1 MPVPLKMPQLGLTMT
16 EGKVTRWLKQE
27 GDAVKS
33 GEAIL
38 EIETDKINAEVEAP
52 ADGKLTRI
60 QAQEGDAVK
69 VIGLLAIVAA
79 AEDSEADLDAAVG
92 AAKAAAERGTA
103 ASQAV
108 ATSQTTRRPPPRG
121 RPQRPSQPAAPAAAG
136 GRVMA
141 SPVARR
147 LARELNVDL
156 STVIGTGPRGRIVES
171 DVRAAAETS
180 APAPAAPAASGAT
193 GLTSKQIIPISGMR
207 QVIGERMSASLRD
220 MAQLTIFTEADATAL
235 RDRRTTLAQEAEAAQ
250 LPRPTY
256 NDLIV
261 WHLART
267 LVDHAALN
275 ASMVGEEIH
284 CWEEV
289 NVGVAIALE
298 SGLIVP
304 VVRTANTK
312 SLADLT
318 SETADLVDRARNN
331 RLNPDELLGGTFT
344 ITNLGTLDVDG
355 FTPIINPPQSAILG
369 VGRIVPRPVVA
380 DGEIVVRHMVTL
392 SLSFDHRIVDGAP
405 AAQFLQALK
414 QAIER
419 GDVGE

>member
-16 EGKVTRWLKQE
+16 EGKITRWLKQE
-27 GDAVKS
+27 GDAVEAD
-33 GEAIL
+33 EAIL

-52 ADGKLTRI
+52 ASGRLTHV
-60 QAQEGDAVK
+60 QAQAGASVK
-69 VIGLLAIVAA
+69 VIGLLAIIAAPEDTDADLAA
-79 AEDSEADLDAAVG
+79 AVE

-108 ATSQTTRRPPPRG
+108 ATTQTTRRPPPRARPRRPG
-121 RPQRPSQPAAPAAAG
+121 RRPAPPAAAG

-147 LARELNVDL
+147 LARELQVDL
-156 STVIGTGPRGRIVES
+156 STVTGTGPRGRIVES
-171 DVRAAAETS
+171 DVRAAAEAS
-180 APAPAAPAASGAT
+180 AATPAAPAADEST
-193 GLTSKQIIPISGMR
+193 GLTAKQVIPVSGIR

-235 RDRRTTLAQEAEAAQ
+235 RDRRTTLAQEAADANRS
-250 LPRPTY
+250 RPTY

-267 LVDHAALN
+267 LADHPLLN
-275 ASMVGEEIH
+275 ASMVGEEIR
-284 CWEEV
+284 CWAEI
-289 NVGVAIALE
+289 NIGVAVALD

-304 VVRTANTK
+304 VVCAANTK
-312 SLADLT
+312 SLTDLAG
-318 SETADLVDRARNN
+318 ETADLADRARTN
-331 RLNPDELLGGTFT
+331 RLSPDELLDGTFT
-344 ITNLGTLDVDG
+344 ITNLGALDIDG

-369 VGRIVPRPVVA
+369 VGRIVPRPVVV
-380 DGEIVVRHMVTL
+380 DGEIAVRYMVIL

-414 QAIER
+414 QAIEQ
-419 GDVGE
+419 G

>member
-16 EGKVTRWLKQE
+16 EGKITRWLKQE
-27 GDAVKS
+27 GDTVEADEAV
-33 GEAIL
+33 L

-52 ADGKLTRI
+52 ASGRLTHV
-60 QAQEGDAVK
+60 QAQAGDSVK
-69 VIGLLAIVAA
+69 VIGLLALIAAPEDTDADLAA
-79 AEDSEADLDAAVG
+79 AVEAAN
-92 AAKAAAERGTA
+92 AAAERGTA

-108 ATSQTTRRPPPRG
+108 ATAQTTRRPPPRA
-121 RPQRPSQPAAPAAAG
+121 RPQRPGRPAPPAAAG

-147 LARELNVDL
+147 LARELQVDL
-156 STVIGTGPRGRIVES
+156 STVTGTGPRGRIVES
-171 DVRAAAETS
+171 DVRAAAAERGS
-180 APAPAAPAASGAT
+180 AAAPAAAESTDLTAKQVIPVSG
-193 GLTSKQIIPISGMR
+193 IR

-235 RDRRTTLAQEAEAAQ
+235 RDRRTSLAQDADS
-250 LPRPTY
+250 PRPTY

-267 LVDHAALN
+267 LADHPLLN

-284 CWEEV
+284 CWAEI
-289 NVGVAIALE
+289 NIGVAVALD

-304 VVRTANTK
+304 VVRAANTK
-312 SLADLT
+312 SLTDLAG
-318 SETADLVDRARNN
+318 ETAALAERARTN
-331 RLNPDELLGGTFT
+331 RLSPDELLGGTFT

-369 VGRIVPRPVVA
+369 VGRIVPRPVVV
-380 DGEIVVRHMVTL
+380 DGERSVYGAVR
-392 SLSFDHRIVDGAP
+392 
-405 AAQFLQALK
+405 
-414 QAIER
+414 
-419 GDVGE
+419 

>member
-16 EGKVTRWLKQE
+16 EGKITRWLKQE
-27 GDAVKS
+27 GDTVEAD
-33 GEAIL
+33 EAIL

-52 ADGKLTRI
+52 ASGRLTHV
-60 QAQEGDAVK
+60 QAQAGDAVK
-69 VIGLLAIVAA
+69 VIGLLAIIATP
-79 AEDSEADLDAAVG
+79 EDTDADLTAAVE

-108 ATSQTTRRPPPRG
+108 ATSQTTRRPPPRA
-121 RPQRPSQPAAPAAAG
+121 RPQRPGRPAPPAAAG

-147 LARELNVDL
+147 LARELQVGL
-156 STVIGTGPRGRIVES
+156 STVTGTGPRGRIVES
-171 DVRAAAETS
+171 DVRAAADAS
-180 APAPAAPAASGAT
+180 AATPAAAESTDLTAKQVIPVSG
-193 GLTSKQIIPISGMR
+193 IR
-207 QVIGERMSASLRD
+207 QVIGERMSASLGD

-235 RDRRTTLAQEAEAAQ
+235 RDRRAALVQEAAAANGH
-250 LPRPTY
+250 RPTY

-261 WHLART
+261 WYLART
-267 LVDHAALN
+267 LADHPLLN

-284 CWEEV
+284 CWEEI
-289 NVGVAIALE
+289 NIGVAVALD

-304 VVRTANTK
+304 VVRAANTK
-312 SLADLT
+312 SVADLAG
-318 SETADLVDRARNN
+318 ETADRAERARTN
-331 RLNPDELLGGTFT
+331 RLSPDELLGGTFT

-369 VGRIVPRPVVA
+369 VGRIVPRPVVV
-380 DGEIVVRHMVTL
+380 DGEIAVRYMVTL

-405 AAQFLQALK
+405 AAQCLQALK
-414 QAIER
+414 QAIEQ
-419 GDVGE
+419 G

>member
-16 EGKVTRWLKQE
+16 EGKITRWLKQE
-27 GDAVKS
+27 GDTV
-33 GEAIL
+33 EADEALL

-52 ADGKLTRI
+52 ASGRLTHV
-60 QAQEGDAVK
+60 QAQAGDSVK
-69 VIGLLAIVAA
+69 VIGLLALIAAPEDTDADLAA
-79 AEDSEADLDAAVG
+79 AVEAANAT
-92 AAKAAAERGTA
+92 AERGTA

-108 ATSQTTRRPPPRG
+108 ATSQTTRRPPPRA
-121 RPQRPSQPAAPAAAG
+121 RPQRPGRPAPPAAAG

-147 LARELNVDL
+147 LARELQVDL
-156 STVIGTGPRGRIVES
+156 STVTGTGPRGRIVES
-171 DVRAAAETS
+171 DVRAAAEAS
-180 APAPAAPAASGAT
+180 AAAPAAAESTDLTAKQVVPVSG
-193 GLTSKQIIPISGMR
+193 IR

-235 RDRRTTLAQEAEAAQ
+235 RDRRTALVQEAAAANG
-250 LPRPTY
+250 PRPTY

-267 LVDHAALN
+267 LADHPLLN

-284 CWEEV
+284 CWEEI
-289 NVGVAIALE
+289 NIGVAVALD

-304 VVRTANTK
+304 VVRATNTK
-312 SLADLT
+312 SVADLAG
-318 SETADLVDRARNN
+318 ETADLAERARSN
-331 RLNPDELLGGTFT
+331 RLSPDELLGGTFT

-369 VGRIVPRPVVA
+369 VGRIVPRPVVV
-380 DGEIVVRHMVTL
+380 DGEIAVRYMVTL

-414 QAIER
+414 QAIEQ
-419 GDVGE
+419 G

>member
-16 EGKVTRWLKQE
+16 EGKITRWLKQE
-27 GDAVKS
+27 GDAVEAD
-33 GEAIL
+33 EAIL

-52 ADGKLTRI
+52 ATGRLTHV
-60 QAQEGDAVK
+60 QAQAGAAVK
-69 VIGLLAIVAA
+69 VIGLLAIIAAPEDTDADLAA
-79 AEDSEADLDAAVG
+79 AVE

-108 ATSQTTRRPPPRG
+108 ATAQPTRRPPPRA
-121 RPQRPSQPAAPAAAG
+121 RPQRPGRPAPPAAAG

-147 LARELNVDL
+147 LARELQVDL
-156 STVIGTGPRGRIVES
+156 NTVTGTGPRGRIVES
-171 DVRAAAETS
+171 DVRAAAEAS
-180 APAPAAPAASGAT
+180 AAAPAVPAPAEAA
-193 GLTSKQIIPISGMR
+193 GLTAKQVIPVSGIR
-207 QVIGERMSASLRD
+207 QVIGERMSASLRE

-235 RDRRTTLAQEAEAAQ
+235 RDRRTTLAQEAADADGS
-250 LPRPTY
+250 RPTY

-267 LVDHAALN
+267 LADHPLLN

-284 CWEEV
+284 CWEEI
-289 NVGVAIALE
+289 NVGVAVALD

-304 VVRTANTK
+304 VVRAANTK
-312 SLADLT
+312 SLTDLAG
-318 SETADLVDRARNN
+318 ETADLADRARSN
-331 RLNPDELLGGTFT
+331 RLSPDELLGGTFT

-369 VGRIVPRPVVA
+369 VGRIVPRPVVV
-380 DGEIVVRHMVTL
+380 DGEIAVRYMVTL

-414 QAIER
+414 QAIEQ
-419 GDVGE
+419 G

>member
-16 EGKVTRWLKQE
+16 EGKITRWLKQE
-27 GDAVKS
+27 GDTVEADEAV
-33 GEAIL
+33 L

-52 ADGKLTRI
+52 ASGRLTHV
-60 QAQEGDAVK
+60 QAQAGDSVK
-69 VIGLLAIVAA
+69 VIGLLALIAAPEDTDADLAA
-79 AEDSEADLDAAVG
+79 AVEAAQ
-92 AAKAAAERGTA
+92 AAAERGTA

-108 ATSQTTRRPPPRG
+108 ATAQPTRRPPPRA
-121 RPQRPSQPAAPAAAG
+121 RPQRPGRPAPPAAAG

-147 LARELNVDL
+147 LARELQVDL
-156 STVIGTGPRGRIVES
+156 GTVTGTGPRGRIVES
-171 DVRAAAETS
+171 DVRAAAEAS
-180 APAPAAPAASGAT
+180 AAAPAAAESTDLTAKQVIPVSG
-193 GLTSKQIIPISGMR
+193 IR
-207 QVIGERMSASLRD
+207 QVIGERMSTSLRD

-235 RDRRTTLAQEAEAAQ
+235 RDRRAALVQEAAAANG
-250 LPRPTY
+250 PRPTY

-267 LVDHAALN
+267 LADYPLLN

-284 CWEEV
+284 CWEEI
-289 NVGVAIALE
+289 NIGVAVALD

-304 VVRTANTK
+304 VVRATNTK
-312 SLADLT
+312 SVADLAG
-318 SETADLVDRARNN
+318 ETAALAERARTN
-331 RLNPDELLGGTFT
+331 RLSPDELLGGTFT

-369 VGRIVPRPVVA
+369 VGRIVPRPVVV
-380 DGEIVVRHMVTL
+380 DGEIAVRYMVIL

-414 QAIER
+414 QAIEQ
-419 GDVGE
+419 G

>member
-16 EGKVTRWLKQE
+16 EGKITRWLKQE
-27 GDAVKS
+27 GDAVEAD
-33 GEAIL
+33 EAIL

-52 ADGKLTRI
+52 ATGRLTHV
-60 QAQEGDAVK
+60 QAQAGAAVK
-69 VIGLLAIVAA
+69 VIGLLAIIAAPEDTDADLAA
-79 AEDSEADLDAAVG
+79 AVE

-108 ATSQTTRRPPPRG
+108 ATAQPTRRPPPRA
-121 RPQRPSQPAAPAAAG
+121 RPQRPGRPAPPAAAG

-147 LARELNVDL
+147 LARELQVDL
-156 STVIGTGPRGRIVES
+156 SAVTGTGPRGRIVES
-171 DVRAAAETS
+171 DVRAAAEAS
-180 APAPAAPAASGAT
+180 AAAPAAPAASEAT
-193 GLTSKQIIPISGMR
+193 GLTAKQIIPVSGIR

-235 RDRRTTLAQEAEAAQ
+235 RDRRASLAQEAADADG
-250 LPRPTY
+250 PRPTY

-267 LVDHAALN
+267 LTDHPLLN
-275 ASMVGEEIH
+275 ASMVGKEIH
-284 CWEEV
+284 CWEEI
-289 NVGVAIALE
+289 NIGVAVALD

-304 VVRTANTK
+304 VVRAANTK
-312 SLADLT
+312 SLTDLAG
-318 SETADLVDRARNN
+318 ETADLADRARTN
-331 RLNPDELLGGTFT
+331 RLSPDELLNGTFT
-344 ITNLGTLDVDG
+344 ITNLGTLDIDG

-369 VGRIVPRPVVA
+369 VGRIVPRPVVV
-380 DGEIVVRHMVTL
+380 DGEIAVRYMVTL

-414 QAIER
+414 QAIEQ
-419 GDVGE
+419 G

>member
-16 EGKVTRWLKQE
+16 EGKITRWLKQE
-27 GDAVKS
+27 GDAVEAD
-33 GEAIL
+33 EAIL

-52 ADGKLTRI
+52 ASGRLTHV
-60 QAQEGDAVK
+60 QAQAGDSVK
-69 VIGLLAIVAA
+69 VIGLLALIAAPEDTDADLAA
-79 AEDSEADLDAAVG
+79 AVE

-108 ATSQTTRRPPPRG
+108 ATSQTTRRPPPRA
-121 RPQRPSQPAAPAAAG
+121 RPQRPGRPAPPAAAG

-147 LARELNVDL
+147 LARELQVDL
-156 STVIGTGPRGRIVES
+156 STVTGTGPRGRIVES
-171 DVRAAAETS
+171 DVRAAAEAS
-180 APAPAAPAASGAT
+180 AAAPAAPAPAEAT
-193 GLTSKQIIPISGMR
+193 GLTAKQVIPVSGIR
-207 QVIGERMSASLRD
+207 QVIGERMSASLRE

-235 RDRRTTLAQEAEAAQ
+235 RNRRTTLAQEASDADG
-250 LPRPTY
+250 PRPTY

-267 LVDHAALN
+267 LADHPLLN

-284 CWEEV
+284 CWEEI
-289 NVGVAIALE
+289 NIGVAVALD

-304 VVRTANTK
+304 VVRAASTR
-312 SLADLT
+312 SLADLAG
-318 SETADLVDRARNN
+318 ETADLADRARTN
-331 RLNPDELLGGTFT
+331 RLSPDELLGGTFT

-369 VGRIVPRPVVA
+369 VGRIVPRPVVV
-380 DGEIVVRHMVTL
+380 DGEIAVRYMVTL

-414 QAIER
+414 QAIEL
-419 GDVGE
+419 G

>member
-16 EGKVTRWLKQE
+16 EGKITRWLKQE
-27 GDAVKS
+27 GDSV
-33 GEAIL
+33 EADEALL

-52 ADGKLTRI
+52 ASGRLTHV
-60 QAQEGDAVK
+60 QAQAGDSVK
-69 VIGLLAIVAA
+69 VIGLLAIIAAPEDTDADLAA
-79 AEDSEADLDAAVG
+79 AVEAAN
-92 AAKAAAERGTA
+92 AAAERGTA

-108 ATSQTTRRPPPRG
+108 ATAQPPRRPPPRA
-121 RPQRPSQPAAPAAAG
+121 RPQRPGRPAPPAAAG

-147 LARELNVDL
+147 LARELEVDL
-156 STVIGTGPRGRIVES
+156 STVTGTGPRGRIVES
-171 DVRAAAETS
+171 DVRAAAEAS
-180 APAPAAPAASGAT
+180 AAAPAAPAAPAPAEAT
-193 GLTSKQIIPISGMR
+193 GLTTKQVIPVSGIR
-207 QVIGERMSASLRD
+207 QVIGERMSTSLRD

-235 RDRRTTLAQEAEAAQ
+235 RDRRASLAQEAADADS
-250 LPRPTY
+250 PRPTY

-267 LVDHAALN
+267 LADHPLLN
-275 ASMVGEEIH
+275 ASMVGEKIH
-284 CWEEV
+284 CWEEI
-289 NVGVAIALE
+289 NIGVAVALD

-304 VVRTANTK
+304 VVRAANTK
-312 SLADLT
+312 SLTDLAG
-318 SETADLVDRARNN
+318 ETADLADRARTN
-331 RLNPDELLGGTFT
+331 RLSPDELLGGTFT

-380 DGEIVVRHMVTL
+380 AGEIAVRYMVTL

-414 QAIER
+414 QAIEQ
-419 GDVGE
+419 G

>member
-16 EGKVTRWLKQE
+16 EGKITRWLKQE
-27 GDAVKS
+27 GDTVEAD
-33 GEAIL
+33 EAIL

-52 ADGKLTRI
+52 ASGRLTHV
-60 QAQEGDAVK
+60 QAQAGDSVK
-69 VIGLLAIVAA
+69 VIGLLALIAAPEDTDADLAA
-79 AEDSEADLDAAVG
+79 AVE

-108 ATSQTTRRPPPRG
+108 ATSQPTRRPPPRA
-121 RPQRPSQPAAPAAAG
+121 RPQRPGRPAPPAPAG

-147 LARELNVDL
+147 LARELQVDL
-156 STVIGTGPRGRIVES
+156 GTVTGTGPRGRIVES
-171 DVRAAAETS
+171 DVRAAAEAS
-180 APAPAAPAASGAT
+180 ATTPAAPPAPAEAT
-193 GLTSKQIIPISGMR
+193 GLTAKQVIPVSGIR
-207 QVIGERMSASLRD
+207 QVIGERMSTSLRD

-235 RDRRTTLAQEAEAAQ
+235 RDRRTALVQEAAAANG
-250 LPRPTY
+250 PRPTY

-267 LVDHAALN
+267 LADHPPLN

-284 CWEEV
+284 CWEEI
-289 NVGVAIALE
+289 NIGVAVALD

-304 VVRTANTK
+304 VVRAANTK
-312 SLADLT
+312 SLADLAG
-318 SETADLVDRARNN
+318 ETADLAERARTN
-331 RLNPDELLGGTFT
+331 RLSPDELLGGTFT

-369 VGRIVPRPVVA
+369 VGRIVPRPVVVA
-380 DGEIVVRHMVTL
+380 GEIAVRYMVTL

-405 AAQFLQALK
+405 AAQFLQAFK
-414 QAIER
+414 QAIEQ
-419 GDVGE
+419 G

>member
-16 EGKVTRWLKQE
+16 EGKITRWLKQE
-27 GDAVKS
+27 GDTVEAD
-33 GEAIL
+33 EAIL

-52 ADGKLTRI
+52 ASGRLTHV
-60 QAQEGDAVK
+60 QAQAGDSVK
-69 VIGLLAIVAA
+69 VIGLLALIAAPEDTDADLAA
-79 AEDSEADLDAAVG
+79 AVEAAQ
-92 AAKAAAERGTA
+92 AAAERGTA

-108 ATSQTTRRPPPRG
+108 ATSQPTRRPPPRA
-121 RPQRPSQPAAPAAAG
+121 RPQRPGRPAPPAAAG

-147 LARELNVDL
+147 LARELQVDL
-156 STVIGTGPRGRIVES
+156 STVTGTGPRGRIVES
-171 DVRAAAETS
+171 DVRAAAEAS
-180 APAPAAPAASGAT
+180 AAAPAAAESTDLTAKQVIPVSG
-193 GLTSKQIIPISGMR
+193 IR

-235 RDRRTTLAQEAEAAQ
+235 RDRRAALVQEAAAANG
-250 LPRPTY
+250 PRPTY

-267 LVDHAALN
+267 LADHPLLN

-284 CWEEV
+284 CWEEI
-289 NVGVAIALE
+289 NIGVAVALD

-304 VVRTANTK
+304 VVRAANTK
-312 SLADLT
+312 SVADLAG
-318 SETADLVDRARNN
+318 ETADLAERARSN
-331 RLNPDELLGGTFT
+331 RLSPDELLGGTFT

-380 DGEIVVRHMVTL
+380 DGEIAVRYMVTL

-414 QAIER
+414 QAIEQ
-419 GDVGE
+419 G

>member
-16 EGKVTRWLKQE
+16 EGKITRWLKQE
-27 GDAVKS
+27 GDTVAAD
-33 GEAIL
+33 EAIL

-52 ADGKLTRI
+52 ASGRLTHI
-60 QAQEGDAVK
+60 QAQAGASVK
-69 VIGLLAIVAA
+69 VIGLLAIIAAPEDTDADLAA
-79 AEDSEADLDAAVG
+79 AVEAAN
-92 AAKAAAERGTA
+92 AAAERGTA

-108 ATSQTTRRPPPRG
+108 ATSQPTRRPPPRA
-121 RPQRPSQPAAPAAAG
+121 RPQRPGRPAPPAAAG

-147 LARELNVDL
+147 LARELDVDL
-156 STVIGTGPRGRIVES
+156 STVTGTGPRGRIVES
-171 DVRAAAETS
+171 DVRAAAEAS
-180 APAPAAPAASGAT
+180 AAAPAAPATPAPAEST
-193 GLTSKQIIPISGMR
+193 GLTAKQVIPVSGIR

-220 MAQLTIFTEADATAL
+220 MAQLTLFTEADATAL
-235 RDRRTTLAQEAEAAQ
+235 RDRRTTLTQEAADAGG
-250 LPRPTY
+250 PRPTY

-267 LVDHAALN
+267 LADHPLLN

-284 CWEEV
+284 CWEEI
-289 NVGVAIALE
+289 NVGVAVALD

-304 VVRTANTK
+304 VVRAANTK
-312 SLADLT
+312 SLTDLAG
-318 SETADLVDRARNN
+318 ETADLADRARTN
-331 RLNPDELLGGTFT
+331 RLSPDELLGGTFT

-369 VGRIVPRPVVA
+369 VGRIVPRPVVVA
-380 DGEIVVRHMVTL
+380 GEIAVRYMVTL
-392 SLSFDHRIVDGAP
+392 SLSFDHRLVDGAP

-414 QAIER
+414 QAIEQ
-419 GDVGE
+419 G

>member
-16 EGKVTRWLKQE
+16 EGRITRWLKQE
-27 GDAVKS
+27 GDSVEAD
-33 GEAIL
+33 EAIL

-52 ADGKLTRI
+52 ASGRLTHV
-60 QAQEGDAVK
+60 QAQAGDSVK
-69 VIGLLAIVAA
+69 VIGLLALIAAPEDTDADLAA
-79 AEDSEADLDAAVG
+79 AVE

-108 ATSQTTRRPPPRG
+108 ATSQTTRRPPPRA
-121 RPQRPSQPAAPAAAG
+121 RPQRPGRPAPPAAAG

-147 LARELNVDL
+147 LARELQVDL
-156 STVIGTGPRGRIVES
+156 STVTGTGPRGRIVES
-171 DVRAAAETS
+171 DVRAAAEAS
-180 APAPAAPAASGAT
+180 AAAPAAPAPAEAT
-193 GLTSKQIIPISGMR
+193 GLTAKQVLPVSGIR
-207 QVIGERMSASLRD
+207 QVIGERMSASLQE
-220 MAQLTIFTEADATAL
+220 MAQLTIFTEADATAM
-235 RDRRTTLAQEAEAAQ
+235 RNRRAALAQETADANG
-250 LPRPTY
+250 PRPTY

-267 LVDHAALN
+267 LADHPLLN

-284 CWEEV
+284 CWEEI
-289 NVGVAIALE
+289 NIGVAVALD

-304 VVRTANTK
+304 VVRAANTK
-312 SLADLT
+312 SLADLAG
-318 SETADLVDRARNN
+318 ETADLADRARTN
-331 RLNPDELLGGTFT
+331 RLSPDELLGGTFT
-344 ITNLGTLDVDG
+344 ITNLGTLDIDG

-369 VGRIVPRPVVA
+369 VGRIVPRPVVV
-380 DGEIVVRHMVTL
+380 DDEIAVRYMVTL

-414 QAIER
+414 QAIEQ
-419 GDVGE
+419 G

>member
-16 EGKVTRWLKQE
+16 EGKITRWLKQE
-27 GDAVKS
+27 GDTVAAD
-33 GEAIL
+33 EAIL

-52 ADGKLTRI
+52 ASGRLTHI
-60 QAQEGDAVK
+60 QAQAGASVK
-69 VIGLLAIVAA
+69 VIGLLALIAAPEDTDADLAA
-79 AEDSEADLDAAVG
+79 AVEAAN
-92 AAKAAAERGTA
+92 AAAERGTA

-108 ATSQTTRRPPPRG
+108 ATSQPTRRPPPRA
-121 RPQRPSQPAAPAAAG
+121 RPQRPGRPAPPAAAG

-147 LARELNVDL
+147 LARELDVDL
-156 STVIGTGPRGRIVES
+156 STVTGTGPRGRIVES
-171 DVRAAAETS
+171 DVRAAAEAS
-180 APAPAAPAASGAT
+180 AAAPAAAAAPVPAEST
-193 GLTSKQIIPISGMR
+193 GLTVKQVIPVSGIR

-220 MAQLTIFTEADATAL
+220 MAQLTLFTEADATAL
-235 RDRRTTLAQEAEAAQ
+235 RDRRTAPAQEAADAGG
-250 LPRPTY
+250 PRPTY

-267 LVDHAALN
+267 LADHPLLN

-284 CWEEV
+284 CWEEI
-289 NVGVAIALE
+289 NIGVAVALD

-304 VVRTANTK
+304 VVRAANTK
-312 SLADLT
+312 SLTDLAG
-318 SETADLVDRARNN
+318 ETADLADRARTN
-331 RLNPDELLGGTFT
+331 RLSPDELLGGTFT

-369 VGRIVPRPVVA
+369 VGRIVPRPVVVA
-380 DGEIVVRHMVTL
+380 GAITVRYMVTL

-414 QAIER
+414 QAIEQ
-419 GDVGE
+419 E

>member
-16 EGKVTRWLKQE
+16 EGKITRWLKQE
-27 GDAVKS
+27 GDTVEAD
-33 GEAIL
+33 EAIL

-52 ADGKLTRI
+52 ASGRLTHV
-60 QAQEGDAVK
+60 QAQAGDSVK
-69 VIGLLAIVAA
+69 VIGLLAIIATP
-79 AEDSEADLDAAVG
+79 EDTDADLTAAVE

-108 ATSQTTRRPPPRG
+108 ATSQTTRRPPPRA
-121 RPQRPSQPAAPAAAG
+121 RPQRPGRPAPPAAAG

-147 LARELNVDL
+147 LARELQVDL
-156 STVIGTGPRGRIVES
+156 STVTGTGPRGRIVES
-171 DVRAAAETS
+171 DVRAAADAS
-180 APAPAAPAASGAT
+180 AATPAAAESTDLTAKQVIPVSG
-193 GLTSKQIIPISGMR
+193 IR

-235 RDRRTTLAQEAEAAQ
+235 RDRRAALVQETAAANGH
-250 LPRPTY
+250 RPTY

-267 LVDHAALN
+267 LADYPLLN

-284 CWEEV
+284 CWEEI
-289 NVGVAIALE
+289 NIGVAVALD

-304 VVRTANTK
+304 VVRAANTK
-312 SLADLT
+312 SVADLAG
-318 SETADLVDRARNN
+318 ETADLAERARTN
-331 RLNPDELLGGTFT
+331 RLSPDELLGGTFT

-369 VGRIVPRPVVA
+369 VGRIVPRPVVV
-380 DGEIVVRHMVTL
+380 DGEIAVRYMVTL

-405 AAQFLQALK
+405 AAQCLQALK
-414 QAIER
+414 QAIEQ
-419 GDVGE
+419 G

>member
-16 EGKVTRWLKQE
+16 EGKITRWLKQE
-27 GDAVKS
+27 GDTVAAD
-33 GEAIL
+33 EAIL

-52 ADGKLTRI
+52 ASGRLTHI
-60 QAQEGDAVK
+60 QAQAGASVK
-69 VIGLLAIVAA
+69 VIGLLALIAAPEDTDADLAA
-79 AEDSEADLDAAVG
+79 AVEAAN
-92 AAKAAAERGTA
+92 AAAERGTA

-108 ATSQTTRRPPPRG
+108 ATSQPTRRPPPRA
-121 RPQRPSQPAAPAAAG
+121 RPQRPGRPAPPAAAG

-147 LARELNVDL
+147 LARELDVDL
-156 STVIGTGPRGRIVES
+156 STVTGTGPRGRIVES
-171 DVRAAAETS
+171 DVRAAAEAS
-180 APAPAAPAASGAT
+180 AAAPAAPAAPAAAEST
-193 GLTSKQIIPISGMR
+193 GLTAKQVIPVSGIR

-220 MAQLTIFTEADATAL
+220 MAQLTLFTEADATAL
-235 RDRRTTLAQEAEAAQ
+235 RDRRAAPAQEAADADG
-250 LPRPTY
+250 PRPTY

-267 LVDHAALN
+267 LADHPLLN

-284 CWEEV
+284 CWEEI
-289 NVGVAIALE
+289 NVGVAVALD

-304 VVRTANTK
+304 VVRAANTK
-312 SLADLT
+312 SLTDLAG
-318 SETADLVDRARNN
+318 ETADLAERARSN
-331 RLNPDELLGGTFT
+331 RLGPDELLGGTFT

-369 VGRIVPRPVVA
+369 VGRIVPRPVVVA
-380 DGEIVVRHMVTL
+380 GAITVRYMVTL

-414 QAIER
+414 QAIEQ
-419 GDVGE
+419 E

>member
-16 EGKVTRWLKQE
+16 EGKITRWLKQE
-27 GDAVKS
+27 GDTVEAD
-33 GEAIL
+33 EAIL

-52 ADGKLTRI
+52 ASGRLTHV
-60 QAQEGDAVK
+60 QAQAGDSVK
-69 VIGLLAIVAA
+69 VIGLLALIAAPEDTDADLAA
-79 AEDSEADLDAAVG
+79 AVEAAN
-92 AAKAAAERGTA
+92 AAAERGTA

-108 ATSQTTRRPPPRG
+108 ATSQTTRRPPPRA
-121 RPQRPSQPAAPAAAG
+121 RPQRPGRPAPPAAAG

-147 LARELNVDL
+147 LARELQVDL
-156 STVIGTGPRGRIVES
+156 GTVTGTGPRGRIVES
-171 DVRAAAETS
+171 DVRAAAEAS
-180 APAPAAPAASGAT
+180 AAAPAAAEST
-193 GLTSKQIIPISGMR
+193 ELTAKQIIPVSGIR
-207 QVIGERMSASLRD
+207 QVIGERMSTSLRD
-220 MAQLTIFTEADATAL
+220 MAQLTVFTEADATAL
-235 RDRRTTLAQEAEAAQ
+235 RDRRAALVQEAAAANG
-250 LPRPTY
+250 PRPTY

-267 LVDHAALN
+267 LADHLLLN

-284 CWEEV
+284 CWEEI
-289 NVGVAIALE
+289 NIGVAVALD

-304 VVRTANTK
+304 VVRAANTK
-312 SLADLT
+312 SLADLAG
-318 SETADLVDRARNN
+318 ETADLAERARTN
-331 RLNPDELLGGTFT
+331 RLSPDELLGGTFT

-369 VGRIVPRPVVA
+369 VGRIVPRPVVV
-380 DGEIVVRHMVTL
+380 DGEIAVRYMVTL

-414 QAIER
+414 QAIEQ
-419 GDVGE
+419 V

>member
-16 EGKVTRWLKQE
+16 EGKITRWLKQE
-27 GDAVKS
+27 GDTVEAD
-33 GEAIL
+33 EAIL

-52 ADGKLTRI
+52 ASGRLTHV
-60 QAQEGDAVK
+60 QAQAGDAVK
-69 VIGLLAIVAA
+69 VIGLLALIAAPEDTDADLAA
-79 AEDSEADLDAAVG
+79 AVE

-108 ATSQTTRRPPPRG
+108 ATSQTTRRPPPRA
-121 RPQRPSQPAAPAAAG
+121 RPQRPGRPAPPAAAG

-147 LARELNVDL
+147 LARELQVDL
-156 STVIGTGPRGRIVES
+156 GTVTGTGPRGRIVES
-171 DVRAAAETS
+171 DVRAAAEAS
-180 APAPAAPAASGAT
+180 AAAPAAAESTDLTAKQVIPVSG
-193 GLTSKQIIPISGMR
+193 IR

-235 RDRRTTLAQEAEAAQ
+235 RDRRTALVQEAAAANG
-250 LPRPTY
+250 PRPTY

-267 LVDHAALN
+267 LADYPLLN
-275 ASMVGEEIH
+275 AGMVGEEIH
-284 CWEEV
+284 CWEEI
-289 NVGVAIALE
+289 NIGVAVALD

-304 VVRTANTK
+304 VVRAANTK
-312 SLADLT
+312 SLTDLAG
-318 SETADLVDRARNN
+318 ETAALAERARTN
-331 RLNPDELLGGTFT
+331 RLSPDELLGGTFT

-369 VGRIVPRPVVA
+369 VGRIVPRPVVV
-380 DGEIVVRHMVTL
+380 DGEIAVRYMVIL

-414 QAIER
+414 QAIEQ
-419 GDVGE
+419 G